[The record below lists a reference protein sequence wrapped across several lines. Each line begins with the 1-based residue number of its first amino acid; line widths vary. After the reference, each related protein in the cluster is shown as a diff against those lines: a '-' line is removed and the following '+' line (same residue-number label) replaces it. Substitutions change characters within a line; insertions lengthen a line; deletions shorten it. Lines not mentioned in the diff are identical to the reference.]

1 MIIRATFKDND
12 FTQYLE
18 EFFKYFLLNVGD
30 IKKKYLLRDE
40 DKNTTKEKLTE
51 AKDNLV
57 KFKEVSILIDE
68 FRADLT
74 DKGIE
79 ELDKETVKKYTN
91 LVKEAILYYLE
102 SRFDKDDYKYLKKEL
117 LVALRRRLEPKWE
130 NGEVVYCVD
139 STQHITM

>member
-1 MIIRATFKDND
+1 MVIRATFKDND

-40 DKNTTKEKLTE
+40 NKNTTKEKLTE
-51 AKDNLV
+51 AKDNLT

-68 FRADLT
+68 FREDLT

-79 ELDKETVKKYTN
+79 ELDKETIKKYTN
-91 LVKEAILYYLE
+91 LVKEAIL
-102 SRFDKDDYKYLKKEL
+102 
-117 LVALRRRLEPKWE
+117 
-130 NGEVVYCVD
+130 GE
-139 STQHITM
+139 